1 MASDKTQFG
10 ASSSTGN
17 LTLSR
22 NRGGAGD
29 DTMVGGAGNDEM
41 FGDETGSVGNDF
53 LDSRDDVEN
62 NDSLDGGDGTDTCS
76 SDPDP
81 EENCES

>member
-1 MASDKTQFG
+1 
-10 ASSSTGN
+10 
-17 LTLSR
+17 
-22 NRGGAGD
+22 
-29 DTMVGGAGNDEM
+29 MVGGAGNDEM

-62 NDSLDGGDGTDTCS
+62 NDSLDGGDGNDTCE

-81 EENCES
+81 ETSCEV

>member
-1 MASDKTQFG
+1 MASDKTQSG

-22 NRGGAGD
+22 NR
-29 DTMVGGAGNDEM
+29 GGAGNDEM